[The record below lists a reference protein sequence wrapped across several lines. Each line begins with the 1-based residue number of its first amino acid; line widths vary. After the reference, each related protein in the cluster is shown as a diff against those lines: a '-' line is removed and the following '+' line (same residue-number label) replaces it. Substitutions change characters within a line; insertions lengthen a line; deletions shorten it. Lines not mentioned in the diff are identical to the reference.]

1 MASHAVTIQVRPG
14 SDAALSGS
22 KTYDGTSDTR
32 VSESIPAPSTNLEV
46 FVGIDVSAVKSFY
59 MKSSRDMTIESFNG
73 AAAGQ
78 TLNLL
83 AGYPYLWT
91 TDSYDTFKFTADI
104 TKFQCDLAAGAAAT
118 LEILINADPTP

>member
-1 MASHAVTIQVRPG
+1 MASHAATIQVRPG
-14 SDAALSGS
+14 SDAANSGQ
-22 KTYDGTSDTR
+22 KTYVGTLDIR
-32 VSESIPAPSTNLEV
+32 IAESVPAPSTNFEV

-59 MKSSRDMTIESFNG
+59 IKASRDMTVESFDG

-83 AGYPYLWT
+83 AGWPYLWT

-104 TKFQCDLAAGAAAT
+104 TKFQCDLAAGVAAT
-118 LEILINADPTP
+118 LEILVNADPTP